1 MIIVCNKYYLNSA
14 NVKYI
19 KKEFNFVQIIYTYNN
34 MGLEKTSRKK
44 KTKKKIQKK
53 TYWFSLIGR
62 PKKLMK

>member
-1 MIIVCNKYYLNSA
+1 
-14 NVKYI
+14 
-19 KKEFNFVQIIYTYNN
+19 

-44 KTKKKIQKK
+44 KTKQKKTKKYKK